1 MSQWRRER
9 VWWFA
14 YSRLDTVGGVLVLI
28 SAAKPAGT
36 PLRARRR
43 PPSRREQTRERCMR
57 RTVFPIPE
65 FTAED
70 SRRDYSPKV
79 AFCLPTSDAVPSPPP
94 LVAAGGAPRAHP
106 NKRRIFCA
114 TPAVNVSFDPRQP
127 EREWIRERA
136 ILISLLSQRQRVT
149 LQSVRVGD
157 EHTWTH
163 HRRILRSDR

>member
-79 AFCLPTSDAVPSPPP
+79 AEGLPTASLHPVRWWAHLEFTPPADQGFEHVWLVSPDARLGWRIDLTAPPD
-94 LVAAGGAPRAHP
+94 
-106 NKRRIFCA
+106 
-114 TPAVNVSFDPRQP
+114 VS
-127 EREWIRERA
+127 
-136 ILISLLSQRQRVT
+136 
-149 LQSVRVGD
+149 
-157 EHTWTH
+157 
-163 HRRILRSDR
+163 